1 MQINKAP
8 KGDYIKRKKEYKK
21 KKMLLCYMDRELH
34 IFLAY

>member
-21 KKMLLCYMDRELH
+21 KNAALLH
-34 IFLAY
+34 G